1 MRNKKLQV
9 WLPLLLSLCMVAG
22 MFVGY
27 RIKANMP
34 NRSIFF
40 MQPQRPVQEVLDL
53 IKNNYVDEENI
64 DSLGTVAI
72 QSMLSGLDPHSAFL
86 PASILKS
93 VNEDLQGIFY
103 GIGVEF
109 NIINDTTNVI
119 NVLPGSPSF
128 KAGLQIGDQLIRV
141 NDSLIAGNNIDGE
154 RLKNLLRGSDG
165 SKVQI
170 TIRRQGALKKVDVY
184 RGPIPIYSL
193 DAAYM
198 MTDTTGYI
206 RLNKFSENTYKE
218 FMQAMDKLHKQ
229 GMKALIL
236 DLRDN
241 GGGVLTEATHIADEF
256 LSGNKLITY
265 TEGAH
270 SPRKDYRC
278 DKEGVFETGTL
289 IILANEGTAS
299 ASEILIG
306 ALQDWDRATIIG
318 RRTFGKGLVQEQY
331 VLGDG
336 SGLRLTVARY
346 YTPLGRS
353 IQKPYDGNIRDYD
366 NDIVNRFKHGE
377 MSSADSIKHTNEKK
391 YTTAAGHIVFAGGG
405 ISPDIFVGVDTN
417 SINKEVMKSLLA
429 GTLGRFAYFNYMRR
443 SQNFKKYNSI
453 ESFTKNFTVSDS
465 TLYDFKQFALN
476 DSIHINL
483 KDSIVKQ
490 QIEKQIKVLTARQI
504 WSTEGFYQANN
515 QYDESVKKAIEFVNT
530 AK

>member
-1 MRNKKLQV
+1 M
-9 WLPLLLSLCMVAG
+9 
-22 MFVGY
+22 
-27 RIKANMP
+27 
-34 NRSIFF
+34 
-40 MQPQRPVQEVLDL
+40 
-53 IKNNYVDEENI
+53 
-64 DSLGTVAI
+64 
-72 QSMLSGLDPHSAFL
+72 
-86 PASILKS
+86 
-93 VNEDLQGIFY
+93 
-103 GIGVEF
+103 
-109 NIINDTTNVI
+109 
-119 NVLPGSPSF
+119 
-128 KAGLQIGDQLIRV
+128 
-141 NDSLIAGNNIDGE
+141 
-154 RLKNLLRGSDG
+154 
-165 SKVQI
+165 
-170 TIRRQGALKKVDVY
+170 
-184 RGPIPIYSL
+184 
-193 DAAYM
+193 
-198 MTDTTGYI
+198 
-206 RLNKFSENTYKE
+206 
-218 FMQAMDKLHKQ
+218 
-229 GMKALIL
+229 
-236 DLRDN
+236 
-241 GGGVLTEATHIADEF
+241 
-256 LSGNKLITY
+256 
-265 TEGAH
+265 
-270 SPRKDYRC
+270 
-278 DKEGVFETGTL
+278 
-289 IILANEGTAS
+289 
-299 ASEILIG
+299 IG